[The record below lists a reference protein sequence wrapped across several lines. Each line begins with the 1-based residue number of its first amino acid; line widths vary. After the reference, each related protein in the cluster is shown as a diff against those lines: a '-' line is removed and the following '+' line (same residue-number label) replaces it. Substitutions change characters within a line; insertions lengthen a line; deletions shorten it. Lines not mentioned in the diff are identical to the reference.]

1 MEIRLENVWYRYD
14 GVLGS
19 DRDVLRGVSLKIQQG
34 EFVGLV
40 GRSGSG
46 KTTLL
51 QHFTALLTPLRGR
64 VLVDGVDINRR
75 GVDLADI
82 RRRIGLVFQ
91 FPEMQLFEE
100 TVAKD
105 VAFGPRNLGLPE
117 ETVEKRVREALEQVG
132 LAPEVFRDRNPHR
145 LSEGEKRRVA
155 LAGVLAMR
163 PEVLVLDE
171 PTAGLDPKGTAT
183 IEKILVEL
191 HGQGKSIVLVSHNM
205 DLVARRCQRI
215 VALREGEVVFDG
227 PRGTFFENEHLV
239 HQLGLKL
246 PRLLVWWKKKRRGR
260 PELPAAVYSLEELRR
275 VVRQYA
281 GVRANKVPE

>member
-1 MEIRLENVWYRYD
+1 MEIRLENVWYRYN
-14 GVLGS
+14 GVLAP
-19 DRDVLRGVSLKIQQG
+19 DAPVLQDVSLTIRQG

-51 QHFTALLTPLRGR
+51 QHFTGLLVPSRGR
-64 VLVDGVDINRR
+64 VLVNGVDVNQR

-117 ETVEKRVREALEQVG
+117 EAVEERVRTALNQVG
-132 LAPEVFRDRNPHR
+132 LDPGVFWNRNPHR

-155 LAGVLAMR
+155 LAGVLAMQ

-171 PTAGLDPKGTAT
+171 PTAGLDPRGTAT
-183 IEKILVEL
+183 IEGILADL
-191 HGQGKSIVLVSHNM
+191 HKRGKTIVLVSHNM
-205 DLVARRCQRI
+205 DLVARRCQRV
-215 VALREGEVVFDG
+215 VALQHGKVVFDG
-227 PRGTFFENEHLV
+227 PKEVFFQDDRLV
-239 HQLGLKL
+239 GELGLKL
-246 PRLLVWWKKKRRGR
+246 PRLLVWWQEKRREH
-260 PELPAAVYSLEELRR
+260 PELPEAVYSLDELRR
-275 VVRQYA
+275 VVQRFVRKAAA
-281 GVRANKVPE
+281 G

>member
-14 GVLGS
+14 GVLAS

-51 QHFTALLTPLRGR
+51 QHFTALLAPVRGR

-117 ETVEKRVREALEQVG
+117 EAVEKRVCEALEQVG

-246 PRLLVWWKKKRRGR
+246 PRLLVWWKEKRRGQ

-275 VVRQYA
+275 AVRQYA
-281 GVRANKVPE
+281 GIRANKVPE